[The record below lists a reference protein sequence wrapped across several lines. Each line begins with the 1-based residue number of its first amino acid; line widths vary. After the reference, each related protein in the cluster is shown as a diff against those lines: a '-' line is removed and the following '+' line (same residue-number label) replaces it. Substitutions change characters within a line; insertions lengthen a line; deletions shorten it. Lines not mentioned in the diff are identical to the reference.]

1 MVIYINIYWS
11 HSDIA
16 HACSIYLCMSAI
28 QIIALIGKLY
38 RYGLVVPQT
47 PVLHTVYKAGFLPS
61 YTPVFFFCQYRIA
74 IRQVQ
79 YKLYHWIELQEAT
92 VTDLQSHKDLHCFF
106 VLHVKGQIS
115 PILHWLQWLA
125 FCMTSCMIP
134 PASSEVAWYNS
145 YIPQRY
151 HVLAIFKAKHIT
163 QIRSK
168 GILHSVWALMVDH
181 VSYEFP
187 IYILLLYS
195 LWLAQ
200 AGLIEYD
207 HVWSWHI

>member
-1 MVIYINIYWS
+1 MHECNTDYS
-11 HSDIA
+11 SDWEAIPLRT
-16 HACSIYLCMSAI
+16 CSPTNTCTAYCLQS
-28 QIIALIGKLY
+28 LIS
-38 RYGLVVPQT
+38 
-47 PVLHTVYKAGFLPS
+47 PVLHS
-61 YTPVFFFCQYRIA
+61 SIFFCQYRIA